1 MHQEDAETARLRMKL
16 GADGERDESR
26 IHADLHMNDAD
37 NHTSLVET
45 MATID
50 ANLELG
56 HMKAQQHGVPNNNR
70 PTTQ

>member
-1 MHQEDAETARLRMKL
+1 
-16 GADGERDESR
+16 
-26 IHADLHMNDAD
+26 MNDAD

-45 MATID
+45 MATIH

-56 HMKAQQHGVPNNNR
+56 HMKAQQHGGMPNNNR